1 MKPTPPELVD
11 FSYSFG
17 AEEEDP
23 DAKKIEDADDH
34 VDGQL
39 VSGLLVQWAV
49 MIFFRL
55 CPANTSTG

>member
-23 DAKKIEDADDH
+23 DARKTEDADDQ

-39 VSGLLVQWAV
+39 VSGLPAQW
-49 MIFFRL
+49 
-55 CPANTSTG
+55 P